1 MSDFSAFFRPRGVAV
16 IGASRDPNKLGYRV
30 MQKMIQYRYPGQ
42 IYPVNPQADEILGR
56 KAYHRVTEVP
66 DPVDLAAI
74 IVPAPHVAPAL
85 IDCGERGVRAAVIFS
100 GGFRETGPEGAQREE
115 EIKAIARRYG
125 IRMVGPNCVGL
136 MATHAALNITF
147 LKDMPAPGEI
157 GFLSQSGG
165 LCAAVI
171 NWAPQAGI
179 GFSRI
184 VSLGNQA
191 DINETE
197 MLGAFADSR
206 NTQVVTVYLEGI
218 DDGPAFIETARRVS
232 LERPIVAIKVGRGQ
246 AAIRA
251 VASHTGALSGT
262 DEAYSAAFRRAGVL
276 RAHTMEELFDWAR
289 ALAWQPLPKGNR
301 VAVLTNAGGLG
312 VIAVDALE
320 EAGLKLA
327 PLTQETKDFL
337 RPRVLPAAS
346 VENPVDILGGSGS
359 ATYALALDALLADP
373 TVDAVCVVQ
382 APQDWFS
389 SSSLAEVVGEIAA
402 RSRKPVLACVMG
414 LESPSTSEAANI
426 LNQRRIPNY
435 TFPERLGSALAA
447 MWRRQQ
453 WLQAQK
459 EAAENHDAPLT
470 LDRSAAQEVVDRV
483 RAAGRDVLMPAEAAA
498 LMAAYGI
505 ATPGS
510 ALAPTPD
517 EAACAAGRIGF
528 PVVVKIVSPQIVH
541 KTDVGG
547 VALDLG
553 DAAAVRAAAASMLAR
568 ARERYPDAVVE
579 GFLVQKML
587 KGGLEL
593 IAGVTRDPQFGPL
606 VMVGSGGVAVEL
618 TRDVAFDLAPLN
630 SMQAGALLD
639 QTTAGPLLE
648 GYRGAPACDR
658 AAVEDMIVRLS
669 RLARDLPAIAE
680 IEINPIIA
688 HAAGEGA
695 SAVDVRV
702 ILDKGGAS

>member
-1 MSDFSAFFRPRGVAV
+1 MFFRPRGVAV

-30 MQKMIQYRYPGQ
+30 LQKMIQYRYKGA
-42 IYPVNPQADEILGR
+42 IYPVNPQADEILER
-56 KAYHRVTEVP
+56 KCYPRVTDVP

-74 IVPAPHVAPAL
+74 IVPAPQVAPSL
-85 IDCGERGVRAAVIFS
+85 IDCGERGIKGVVIFS
-100 GGFRETGPEGAQREE
+100 GGFRETGAEGAKREQ
-115 EIKAIARRYG
+115 EIKEIAQRYG

-136 MATHAALNITF
+136 MVTHQALNITF

-191 DINETE
+191 DINETD
-197 MLGAFADSR
+197 MLAAFADSR
-206 NTQVVTVYLEGI
+206 NTRVVTVYLEGI
-218 DDGPAFIETARRVS
+218 EDGLTFIETARKVA
-232 LERPIVAIKVGRGQ
+232 LERPVVAIKVGRGQ
-246 AAIRA
+246 AATRA
-251 VASHTGALSGT
+251 VASHTGALSGA

-276 RAHTMEELFDWAR
+276 RASTMEELFDWAR
-289 ALAWQPLPKGNR
+289 ALAWQPLPQGDR

-320 EAGLKLA
+320 AAGLKLA

-359 ATYALALDALLADP
+359 ATYALALDALLVDP

-389 SSSLAEVVGEIAA
+389 STSLAEVVGEIAS

-435 TFPERLGSALAA
+435 TFPERLGSAVAA

-459 EAAENHDAPLT
+459 AAASPEAPPA
-470 LDRSAAQEVVDRV
+470 
-483 RAAGRDVLMPAEAAA
+483 RDVDAAKAVLQCALDEGRTVLLSEEAYQ
-498 LMAAYGI
+498 LMAAYDI
-505 ATPGS
+505 
-510 ALAPTPD
+510 PTPPSGLARTAD
-517 EAACAAGRIGF
+517 DAVRMAGGIGY
-528 PVVVKIVSPQIVH
+528 PIALKIVSPEIVH

-547 VALDLG
+547 VALDLA
-553 DAAAVRAAAASMLAR
+553 DADAVRAAAEEMARR
-568 ARERYPDAVVE
+568 ARRLFPDAAIQ

-587 KGGLEL
+587 VGGQEL

-618 TRDVAFDLAPLN
+618 TRDVAFDLAPLTPA
-630 SMQAGALLD
+630 QACALLD
-639 QTTAGPLLE
+639 RTAAGPLLS
-648 GYRGAPACDR
+648 GYRGAPAGDR
-658 AAVEDMIVRLS
+658 AAVEDMIA
-669 RLARDLPAIAE
+669 RLAQLALDLPAIAE

-688 HAAGEGA
+688 RGAGEGA
-695 SAVDVRV
+695 FAVDVRV
-702 ILDKGGAS
+702 ILRADGARA

>member
-1 MSDFSAFFRPRGVAV
+1 MFFRPRGVAV

-30 MQKMIQYRYPGQ
+30 LHKMIQYHYKGA
-42 IYPVNPQADEILGR
+42 IYPVNPGADEILGR
-56 KAYHRVTEVP
+56 QAYARVTEVP

-74 IVPAPHVAPAL
+74 IVPAPRVPQAL
-85 IDCGERGVRAAVIFS
+85 IDCGERGIKGVVIFS
-100 GGFRETGPEGAQREE
+100 GGFRETGAKGSALEE

-136 MATHAALNITF
+136 MVTHAALNITF
-147 LKDMPAPGEI
+147 LKDMPQPGEI

-184 VSLGNQA
+184 ISLGNQA
-191 DINETE
+191 DINETD
-197 MLGAFADSR
+197 MLAAFADSK
-206 NTQVVTVYLEGI
+206 NTRVITVYLEGI
-218 DDGPAFIETARRVS
+218 DDGPTFIKTARRVA

-246 AAIRA
+246 AATRA

-276 RAHTMEELFDWAR
+276 RAGSMEELFDWAR
-289 ALAWQPLPKGNR
+289 ALAWQPLPPGDR

-312 VIAVDALE
+312 VLAVDALE
-320 EAGLKLA
+320 AAGLRLA
-327 PLTQETKDFL
+327 PLMPETKAFL
-337 RPRVLPAAS
+337 RARVLPAAS
-346 VENPVDILGGSGS
+346 VDNPVDILGGSGS
-359 ATYALALDALLADP
+359 ATYALALDALLSDP

-402 RSRKPVLACVMG
+402 RGWGKPVLACVMG
-414 LESPSTSEAANI
+414 LESPDTSEAANI

-435 TFPERLGSALAA
+435 TFPERLGSTLAA

-453 WLQAQK
+453 WLQAEK
-459 EAAENHDAPLT
+459 AAANAGPVVNAVDRGAAQAALARA
-470 LDRSAAQEVVDRV
+470 RSAGRTVLLPEETVD
-483 RAAGRDVLMPAEAAA
+483 

-505 ATPGS
+505 PTPAGG
-510 ALAPTPD
+510 LAPTPD
-517 EAACAAGRIGF
+517 EAVCLADRIGY
-528 PVVVKIVSPQIVH
+528 PVALKIASPDIVH

-547 VALDLG
+547 VAVNLG
-553 DAAAVRAAAASMLAR
+553 DADAVRAAADAMLRR
-568 ARERYPDAVVE
+568 ARERFPGATLR
-579 GFLVQKML
+579 GFLVQKMVPE
-587 KGGLEL
+587 GLEL

-618 TRDVAFDLAPLN
+618 TRDVAFDLAPLTPA
-630 SMQAGALLD
+630 QAGALLD
-639 QTTAGPLLE
+639 QTTAGPLLN
-648 GYRGAPACDR
+648 GYRGAPPGDR
-658 AAVEDMIVRLS
+658 AAVEDIIVRLAQ
-669 RLARDLPAIAE
+669 LVADLPAVAE

-688 HAAGEGA
+688 HAAGQGA

-702 ILDKGGAS
+702 ILTPDGATQP